1 MNFTKN
7 DYISFHISLH
17 FLQPFLSN
25 MLTPIYVTT
34 LLAAAII
41 AIILLSA
48 KYKYNTFFVLLVV
61 AITVGFAAGFDGEK
75 VISLMKKGFGATLE
89 KIGLLIILGTTL
101 GTLLNKSN
109 ATLSLANFIL
119 KKTGE
124 KNTPLAVT
132 LMGFL
137 IGLPIFCDSGFIVL
151 IGLVLSLVQ
160 RTKGMH
166 VQLVVCL
173 ATALYA
179 VHCLVPPHPGIS
191 AAAATMKVDLGKAML
206 LGTILSI
213 PPAIAAF
220 FWAKFMGN
228 KYGDFNMQLVD
239 NQAITTENLPSPIC
253 SILPVIIP
261 IFLIAIKS
269 LVLLNTEIFTPSV
282 LSIIK
287 FLGEPIA
294 ALCVGIV
301 LSFFCFKKINK
312 ADMNTML
319 EQSIEKSGHILA
331 IIAIGGAFGE
341 IIKGMDLGKVFG
353 ESLSGSGLGLLIPF
367 ALAVI
372 FKTAQG
378 SSTVAII
385 STASIIE
392 PLLPALGFNTEG
404 ARLLALMSMGAGSM
418 SISHANDA
426 YFWVISKF
434 GEMDTR
440 TTLRAYSS
448 ASFLMGV
455 VAFLSVW
462 VASFFIK

>member
-1 MNFTKN
+1 MLSPF
-7 DYISFHISLH
+7 YVSF
-17 FLQPFLSN
+17 
-25 MLTPIYVTT
+25 

-61 AITVGFAAGFDGEK
+61 ALTVGFAAGFDGEK

-151 IGLVLSLVQ
+151 IGLVLSLTQ

-166 VQLVVCL
+166 VLLVVCL
-173 ATALYA
+173 ATSLYA

-191 AAAATMKVDLGKAML
+191 AAAGTLKVDLGKAML
-206 LGTILSI
+206 LGSILSI

-220 FWAKFMGN
+220 FWAKFMGK
-228 KYGDFNMQLVD
+228 KYINFNTQLID
-239 NQAITTENLPSPIC
+239 IQPITSENLPSPLR
-253 SILPVIIP
+253 SILPIIVP

-269 LVLLNTEIFTPSV
+269 LVLLNPEFFTPSV
-282 LSIIK
+282 LSSVK
-287 FLGEPIA
+287 FLGEPVA
-294 ALCVGIV
+294 ALCMGIV

-312 ADMNTML
+312 ADMNIML

-404 ARLLALMSMGAGSM
+404 GRLLALMSMGAGSM

-448 ASFLMGV
+448 ASFLMGI
-455 VAFLSVW
+455 VAFLSVL
-462 VASFFIK
+462 VASFFVK

>member
-1 MNFTKN
+1 ML
-7 DYISFHISLH
+7 S
-17 FLQPFLSN
+17 PF
-25 MLTPIYVTT
+25 YVTF

-101 GTLLNKSN
+101 GTLLNKSH

-206 LGTILSI
+206 LGVILSI
-213 PPAIAAF
+213 PPTIAAF
-220 FWAKFMGN
+220 FWAKFMGK
-228 KYGDFNMQLVD
+228 KYGDFNLQLVD
-239 NQAITTENLPSPIC
+239 NQMITTENLPSPIR
-253 SILPVIIP
+253 SILPIIVP

-269 LVLLNTEIFTPSV
+269 IVLLNSNFFNPSPPFAGFPTSTV
-282 LSIIK
+282 LGIIK
-287 FLGEPIA
+287 FLGEPVA

-312 ADMNTML
+312 AEMNTMF

-404 ARLLALMSMGAGSM
+404 PRLLALMSMGAGSM

-448 ASFLMGV
+448 ASFLMGI

>member
-1 MNFTKN
+1 
-7 DYISFHISLH
+7 
-17 FLQPFLSN
+17 
-25 MLTPIYVTT
+25 MLTPFYVTT

-61 AITVGFAAGFDGEK
+61 ALTVGFAAGFDGEK

-124 KNTPLAVT
+124 KNTPFAVT

-151 IGLVLSLVQ
+151 IGLVLSLTQ

-166 VQLVVCL
+166 VLLVVCL
-173 ATALYA
+173 ATSLYA

-191 AAAATMKVDLGKAML
+191 AAAGTLKVDLGKAML
-206 LGTILSI
+206 LGSLLSI

-220 FWAKFMGN
+220 FWAKFVGK
-228 KYGDFNMQLVD
+228 KYTNFNTQLFD
-239 NQAITTENLPSPIC
+239 IQPITNENLPSPLR
-253 SILPVIIP
+253 SILPIIIP

-269 LVLLNTEIFTPSV
+269 LFLLNPEIFNPSV
-282 LSIIK
+282 LSIVK
-287 FLGEPIA
+287 FLGEPVA

-312 ADMNTML
+312 AEMNTMF

-448 ASFLMGV
+448 ASFLMGF

>member
-1 MNFTKN
+1 MLSPF
-7 DYISFHISLH
+7 YVSF
-17 FLQPFLSN
+17 
-25 MLTPIYVTT
+25 

-61 AITVGFAAGFDGEK
+61 TLTVGFAAGFDGEK

-151 IGLVLSLVQ
+151 IGLVLSLTQ

-166 VQLVVCL
+166 VLLVVCL
-173 ATALYA
+173 ATSLYA

-191 AAAATMKVDLGKAML
+191 AAAGTLKVDLGKAML
-206 LGTILSI
+206 LGSLLSI

-220 FWAKFMGN
+220 FWAKFIGK
-228 KYGDFNMQLVD
+228 KYINFNTQLID
-239 NQAITTENLPSPIC
+239 IQPITTENLPSPML
-253 SILPVIIP
+253 SILPIVVP

-269 LVLLNTEIFTPSV
+269 LVLLNPEFFTPSV
-282 LSIIK
+282 LSVIK
-287 FLGEPIA
+287 FLGEPVA
-294 ALCVGIV
+294 ALCMGIV

-312 ADMNTML
+312 ADMNLML

-404 ARLLALMSMGAGSM
+404 GRLLALMSMGAGSM

-448 ASFLMGV
+448 ASFLMGI
-455 VAFLSVW
+455 VAFLSVF

>member
-1 MNFTKN
+1 MLSPF
-7 DYISFHISLH
+7 YVSF
-17 FLQPFLSN
+17 
-25 MLTPIYVTT
+25 
-34 LLAAAII
+34 LLATAII

-132 LMGFL
+132 LIGFL

-151 IGLVLSLVQ
+151 IGLVLSLTQ

-166 VQLVVCL
+166 VLLVVCL
-173 ATALYA
+173 ATSLYA

-191 AAAATMKVDLGKAML
+191 AAAGTLKVDLGKAML
-206 LGTILSI
+206 LGSILSI

-220 FWAKFMGN
+220 FWAKFIGK
-228 KYGDFNMQLVD
+228 KYINFNTQLID
-239 NQAITTENLPSPIC
+239 IQPITTENLPSPLL
-253 SILPVIIP
+253 SILPIIVP
-261 IFLIAIKS
+261 IFLIAVKS
-269 LVLLNTEIFTPSV
+269 LVLLNPEIFNPSV

-287 FLGEPIA
+287 FLGEPVA

-404 ARLLALMSMGAGSM
+404 GRLLALMSMGAGSM

-455 VAFLSVW
+455 VAFLSVL

>member
-1 MNFTKN
+1 MLSPF
-7 DYISFHISLH
+7 YVSF
-17 FLQPFLSN
+17 
-25 MLTPIYVTT
+25 

-48 KYKYNTFFVLLVV
+48 KYKYNTFFVLLAV
-61 AITVGFAAGFDGEK
+61 ALTVGFAAGFDGEK

-151 IGLVLSLVQ
+151 IGLVLSLTQ

-166 VQLVVCL
+166 VLLVVCL
-173 ATALYA
+173 ATSLYA

-191 AAAATMKVDLGKAML
+191 AAAGTLKVDLGKAML
-206 LGTILSI
+206 LGSLLSI

-220 FWAKFMGN
+220 FWAKFMGK
-228 KYGDFNMQLVD
+228 KYADYNIQLID
-239 NQAITTENLPSPIC
+239 IQPITNENLPSPIR
-253 SILPVIIP
+253 SILPIIVP

-269 LVLLNTEIFTPSV
+269 LVLLNPEIFAPSPPVAGFPASTV

-312 ADMNTML
+312 TDMNTML

-392 PLLPALGFNTEG
+392 PLLPALGFHTVDVGNPAISGEG
-404 ARLLALMSMGAGSM
+404 GRLLALMSMGAGSM

-448 ASFLMGV
+448 ASFLMGI

>member
-1 MNFTKN
+1 M
-7 DYISFHISLH
+7 
-17 FLQPFLSN
+17 LSS
-25 MLTPIYVTT
+25 IYVSF
-34 LLAAAII
+34 LLIAAIV

-48 KYKYNTFFVLLVV
+48 KYKFNTFFVLLVV
-61 AITVGFAAGFDGEK
+61 ALTVGFAAGFDGEK
-75 VISLMKKGFGATLE
+75 VISLMKKGFGGTLE

-166 VQLVVCL
+166 VLLVVCL
-173 ATALYA
+173 ATSLYA

-191 AAAATMKVDLGKAML
+191 AAAGTLKVDLGKAML
-206 LGTILSI
+206 LGSLLSI
-213 PPAIAAF
+213 PPAVAAF
-220 FWAKFMGN
+220 FWAKFMGK
-228 KYGDFNMQLVD
+228 KYADYDIQFID
-239 NQAITTENLPSPIC
+239 NQIIATENMPSPVFAFLP
-253 SILPVIIP
+253 ILVP
-261 IFLIAIKS
+261 IFLIALKS
-269 LVLLNTEIFTPSV
+269 LVLLNPVMFNPSV
-282 LSIIK
+282 LNVVK
-287 FLGEPIA
+287 FLGEPVA
-294 ALCVGIV
+294 ALCVGIL
-301 LSFFCFKKINK
+301 LSFFCFKKIGK
-312 ADMNTML
+312 ADMNIML

-353 ESLSGSGLGLLIPF
+353 ESISGSGLGLLIPF

-392 PLLPALGFNTEG
+392 PLLPALGLNTVDAGNPAMSGEG
-404 ARLLALMSMGAGSM
+404 GRLLALMAMGAGSM

-448 ASFLMGV
+448 ASFLMGI

-462 VASFFIK
+462 LASFFIK

>member
-1 MNFTKN
+1 
-7 DYISFHISLH
+7 
-17 FLQPFLSN
+17 
-25 MLTPIYVTT
+25 
-34 LLAAAII
+34 
-41 AIILLSA
+41 
-48 KYKYNTFFVLLVV
+48 
-61 AITVGFAAGFDGEK
+61 
-75 VISLMKKGFGATLE
+75 
-89 KIGLLIILGTTL
+89 
-101 GTLLNKSN
+101 
-109 ATLSLANFIL
+109 
-119 KKTGE
+119 
-124 KNTPLAVT
+124 
-132 LMGFL
+132 
-137 IGLPIFCDSGFIVL
+137 LPIIV
-151 IGLVLSLVQ
+151 
-160 RTKGMH
+160 
-166 VQLVVCL
+166 
-173 ATALYA
+173 
-179 VHCLVPPHPGIS
+179 
-191 AAAATMKVDLGKAML
+191 
-206 LGTILSI
+206 
-213 PPAIAAF
+213 
-220 FWAKFMGN
+220 
-228 KYGDFNMQLVD
+228 
-239 NQAITTENLPSPIC
+239 
-253 SILPVIIP
+253 P

-269 LVLLNTEIFTPSV
+269 LVLLNPELFTPPV

-287 FLGEPIA
+287 FLGEPVA
-294 ALCVGIV
+294 ALCMGIV

-312 ADMNTML
+312 ANMNLMF

-404 ARLLALMSMGAGSM
+404 GRLLALMSMGAGSM

-448 ASFLMGV
+448 ASFLMGI

>member
-1 MNFTKN
+1 MLSPF
-7 DYISFHISLH
+7 YVSF
-17 FLQPFLSN
+17 
-25 MLTPIYVTT
+25 

-151 IGLVLSLVQ
+151 IGLVLSLTQ

-166 VQLVVCL
+166 VLLVVCL
-173 ATALYA
+173 ATSLYA

-191 AAAATMKVDLGKAML
+191 AAAGTLKVDLGKAML
-206 LGTILSI
+206 LGSLLSI

-220 FWAKFMGN
+220 FWAKFIGK
-228 KYGDFNMQLVD
+228 KYINFNTQLID
-239 NQAITTENLPSPIC
+239 IQPITTENLPSPML
-253 SILPVIIP
+253 SILPIVVP

-269 LVLLNTEIFTPSV
+269 LVLLNPEFFIPSV

-287 FLGEPIA
+287 FSGEPVA

-312 ADMNTML
+312 ADMNLML

-404 ARLLALMSMGAGSM
+404 GRLLALMSMGAGSM

-448 ASFLMGV
+448 ASFLMGI
-455 VAFLSVW
+455 VAFLSVL

>member
-1 MNFTKN
+1 
-7 DYISFHISLH
+7 
-17 FLQPFLSN
+17 

-206 LGTILSI
+206 LGSILSI

-220 FWAKFMGN
+220 FWAKFMGR
-228 KYGDFNMQLVD
+228 KYGDFTMQLVD
-239 NQAITTENLPSPIC
+239 NQAITIKNLPSPT
-253 SILPVIIP
+253 SAFLPIIIP

-269 LVLLNTEIFTPSV
+269 LCLLKPEILNPFL
-282 LSIIK
+282 LSTIK
-287 FLGEPIA
+287 FLGEPVA

-301 LSFFCFKKINK
+301 LSFFCFNTINK
-312 ADMNTML
+312 ADMNGMF

-392 PLLPALGFNTEG
+392 PLLPALGFNTVDAGNPAISGEG
-404 ARLLALMSMGAGSM
+404 GRLLALMSMGAGSM

-440 TTLRAYSS
+440 TTLRVYSS

-462 VASFFIK
+462 VASFFVK